1 MRRLNNQSV
10 MFMAKTRRGH
20 VPETSHDDNM
30 AVGDFLSVA
39 RSLARFA
46 VTLAALAGQTP
57 HLTAISNAQTA
68 LADARRRSEER
79 REVAALFAAAHT
91 SESTVAQGG
100 RSTGS

>member
-1 MRRLNNQSV
+1 MWC
-10 MFMAKTRRGH
+10 
-20 VPETSHDDNM
+20 
-30 AVGDFLSVA
+30 VGDFLSVA
-39 RSLARFA
+39 SSLARFA

-68 LADARRRSEER
+68 LDDARRRSQER